1 MKHLAT
7 LLITSAV
14 TGASFKPE
22 ASPIEITFVISSS
35 GNNDGRPRLLVLTS
49 NGFLPLLFLTI

>member
-22 ASPIEITFVISSS
+22 EITFVISSS

-49 NGFLPLLFLTI
+49 NGFLPLLFLTT